1 MQIQRSTLATLAL
14 VLAGTA
20 VLNGCGRP
28 QAAAAVPVSLPQVGV
43 IEVQPQP
50 FALTTELPGRTAPYL
65 IAEVRPQVSGIV
77 KQRAFNE
84 GSEVKA
90 GKVLYEIDPATYQ
103 AALDSARA
111 ALARAEAN
119 AHVARL
125 KAQRYAELAKLN
137 AVSKQAQDDTAAAL
151 LQAEADVAAAKAA
164 VTRARID
171 VDYTRVKAPIA
182 GRIGRS
188 TVTAGALVTANQEQ
202 ALATVQQLDPIY
214 VDLTQSSADLLR
226 LKRALADGSLQQA
239 DGASAP
245 VRLLLEDGTPYA
257 QQGRLA
263 FSEVSVDQATGSV
276 TLRAVFPNPN
286 QQLLPGMYVRAVL
299 EQGVVG
305 NAIALPH
312 QALSRDAKGNAT
324 AMMVNADNR
333 IEVRPLKAQRALGD
347 RWLITEGL
355 AAGDRVVV
363 DGLQKIRPGVEVVAV
378 ATAPQADAPPAG
390 AH

>member
-1 MQIQRSTLATLAL
+1 MQIHRSTLATIAL
-14 VLAGTA
+14 LLAGTA

-28 QAAAAVPVSLPQVGV
+28 EAVAAAPTSLPQVGV
-43 IEVQPQP
+43 IEVEPQP
-50 FALTTELPGRTAPYL
+50 IALTTELPGRTAPYL

-77 KQRAFNE
+77 KQRAFDE

-90 GKVLYEIDPATYQ
+90 GQILYEIDPATYQ
-103 AALDSARA
+103 AAVDSAGA

-125 KAQRYAELAKLN
+125 KAERYAELAKLN
-137 AVSKQAQDDTAAAL
+137 AVSKQAHDDTAAAL
-151 LQAEADVAAAKAA
+151 LQAEADVAAGKAA

-182 GRIGRS
+182 GRVGRS
-188 TVTAGALVTANQEQ
+188 MVTAGALVTANQEQ

-226 LKRALADGSLQQA
+226 LKRELANGRLQQA
-239 DGASAP
+239 DGASAR

-257 QQGRLA
+257 QAGRLA
-263 FSEVSVDQATGSV
+263 FSEVSVDPATGSV
-276 TLRAVFPNPN
+276 TLRAVFPNPD

-299 EQGVVG
+299 EQGVDG
-305 NAIALPH
+305 QAIALPH

-324 AMMVNADNR
+324 AMVVTADNR

-347 RWLITEGL
+347 RWLVTEGL
-355 AAGDRVVV
+355 AAGERVVV
-363 DGLQKIRPGVEVVAV
+363 DGLQKVRPGVEVVAV
-378 ATAPQADAPPAG
+378 STAPQADAPPAG